1 MVRYSFLVG
10 LLHSQLHAGS
20 SRRTDSP
27 LVVLVKFCKLV
38 PGSMTPER
46 ATVITDQLP
55 TSAPLLSAS
64 NRIFDAICCI
74 QRRRRKLVVS
84 KLHVAS
90 GLWECGK
97 LGGVCRGF
105 QGLRETV
112 ENHNAE
118 IRARKLREWFS
129 TGFLEPVISTALPRI
144 CPIPGVHRHVADA
157 LQSLATRRFQGRIR
171 LLPDFPRSSLTLRPP
186 APSRVAAISIARAAC
201 PYSGTG
207 SLPPSLRRPPPQER
221 EPAADS
227 WPRSERCEPP
237 ASAASAL
244 H

>member
-1 MVRYSFLVG
+1 
-10 LLHSQLHAGS
+10 
-20 SRRTDSP
+20 
-27 LVVLVKFCKLV
+27 
-38 PGSMTPER
+38 MTPER

-55 TSAPLLSAS
+55 TSAPLSFPRRIGSSTQSVAYSAAGAS
-64 NRIFDAICCI
+64 LWS
-74 QRRRRKLVVS
+74 Q

-129 TGFLEPVISTALPRI
+129 TGFLEPVISTALPGI
-144 CPIPGVHRHVADA
+144 CSIPGVHRHVADA
-157 LQSLATRRFQGRIR
+157 LQRLSARRFQRRTR
-171 LLPDFPRSSLTLRPP
+171 LLPDFPRCRPSPLKPP
-186 APSRVAAISIARAAC
+186 APSHAAALSIARAAC
-201 PYSGTG
+201 PCSGTG
-207 SLPPSLRRPPPQER
+207 SLPPSLRRSPPQER